1 MNSNMNSLLGKS
13 AARLAFARAGMI
25 AALLMAVLA
34 GCSSPP
40 PAPSPA
46 PSAPPVSMTYP
57 ALNGSSRWVASSWD
71 ELQGFEQDDIG
82 QAWGAMVNSCARPL
96 TVFAAHCPQIR
107 ALSIAD
113 PADQRRWLQTHLQP
127 YRIENT
133 AGDTRGLLTSY
144 YEPTFAGQRRQNSVY
159 QWPLY
164 APPAGFNA
172 KAGWYSR
179 QEADT
184 YQSAQ
189 IALAG
194 KALAWFDN
202 PIDPL
207 ILQVQGS
214 GQVQITEAN
223 GSTTHARL
231 AFAGTNQKPY
241 QSVSKWLAANTS
253 LRNYSWVAIKQWA
266 QTASAPQVQQMLW
279 SNPRLVFFREEPVPA
294 TGEGPRG
301 AQGVPLTAGRSIA
314 VDPGSIPY
322 GAPVWLVSQGA
333 DNLNRLVVAQDTGS
347 AIRGAVRADFYAGS
361 GDAAGVYANRI
372 KQALWLW
379 VLWPKNSPVPH

>member
-1 MNSNMNSLLGKS
+1 
-13 AARLAFARAGMI
+13 MI
-25 AALLMAVLA
+25 AALLMAVFA

>member
-1 MNSNMNSLLGKS
+1 MKFLL
-13 AARLAFARAGMI
+13 ANPARALLASSLMI
-25 AALLMAVLA
+25 AALLT
-34 GCSSPP
+34 GCSSAP
-40 PAPSPA
+40 PAPAPTPTP
-46 PSAPPVSMTYP
+46 PSAGAMSYP
-57 ALNGSSRWVASSWD
+57 ALNGSSRWIATDWADLPGWSQD
-71 ELQGFEQDDIG
+71 ELG
-82 QAWGAMVNSCARPL
+82 QAWSAWVQSCARPL
-96 TVFAAHCPQIR
+96 SVVAAFCPQIR
-107 ALSIAD
+107 AMTLAD
-113 PADQRRWLQTHLQP
+113 SAQQRAWLQTHMQP

-133 AGDTRGLLTSY
+133 AGDTRGMLTSY
-144 YEPTFAGQRRQNSVY
+144 YEPLFTGQRRQAGAY

-189 IALAG
+189 MALAG
-194 KALAWFDN
+194 KALAWFNN
-202 PIDPL
+202 PVDPM

-214 GQVQITEAN
+214 GQVQISEAD
-223 GSTTHARL
+223 GRVTHARL

-253 LRNYSWVAIKQWA
+253 LRNYSWPAIAQWA
-266 QTASAPQVQQMLW
+266 QSAPPQAVQQMLW
-279 SNPRLVFFREEPVPA
+279 SNPRIVFFREEDVPA
-294 TGEGPRG
+294 SGDGPRG
-301 AQGVPLTAGRSIA
+301 AQGVPLTPGRSIA

-333 DNLNRLVVAQDTGS
+333 DNLQRLVIAQDTGS
-347 AIRGAVRADFYAGS
+347 AIRGAVRADFYAGT
-361 GDAAGVYANRI
+361 GYEAGVYANRI